1 MTTFLIA
8 LSATALWWGLGAA
21 LMVAVA
27 DDREPFSYLVT
38 LLRRH
43 GGRHAR

>member
-1 MTTFLIA
+1 MTTTLLAVSF
-8 LSATALWWGLGAA
+8 TALWWGLCAA
-21 LMVAVA
+21 AFRAPATLHATA
-27 DDREPFSYLVT
+27 L

>member
-8 LSATALWWGLGAA
+8 LSALALWLGLCAA
-21 LMVAVA
+21 AFRAPATIHAAV
-27 DDREPFSYLVT
+27 L